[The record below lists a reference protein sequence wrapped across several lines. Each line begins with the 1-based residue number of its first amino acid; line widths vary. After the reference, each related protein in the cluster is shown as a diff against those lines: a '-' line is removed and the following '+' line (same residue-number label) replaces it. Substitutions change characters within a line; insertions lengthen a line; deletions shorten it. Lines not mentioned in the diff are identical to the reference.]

1 MINFVRYQV
10 VGFLWIILVCA
21 IAAGAYWYRGG
32 FSYSVDFT
40 GGTEVRLKFEQPA
53 SAADIQVALENAGWK
68 SVQIRKFSPTEMV
81 IRVQEY
87 LNDSKG
93 LGERIAATLN
103 TSLKDNEVHLMSID
117 SVGPS
122 VGANLR
128 NKAIYALAL
137 ALFLML
143 IYIAIRF
150 KFAFAVGA
158 VVALFCDAMA
168 ILALY
173 LVIDQQISIDTV
185 TAILTTLGYSIN
197 DTIVI
202 FTKIRD
208 NLTLMRGQ
216 SIKNIVNISLNQ
228 TLKRTVLTSLS
239 TALVVLSIF
248 VFGGPTLKNLSLA
261 LLMGIVFGT
270 FSSVFV
276 ASPVMLMLYKGKES

>member
-1 MINFVRYQV
+1 MINFVRYQA
-10 VGFLWIILVCA
+10 VGFLWIILVCT

-40 GGTEVRLKFEQPA
+40 GGTEVRLKFEKPVDV
-53 SAADIQVALENAGWK
+53 SDVKNILHEAGWK
-68 SVQIRKFSPTEMV
+68 SVQMRKFSSTELV
-81 IRVQEY
+81 VRVQEF

-93 LGERIAATLN
+93 LGKRIAQALDTG
-103 TSLKDNEVHLMSID
+103 LKDNKAQLMSID

-128 NKAIYALAL
+128 SKAVYALVL
-137 ALFLML
+137 ALFFML

-158 VVALFCDAMA
+158 VVALFCDAIA
-168 ILALY
+168 ILAFY
-173 LVIDQQISIDTV
+173 LVINQQIALATV

-202 FTKIRD
+202 FTKIRE
-208 NLTLMRGQ
+208 NLKLMRGKSVQ
-216 SIKNIVNISLNQ
+216 EIVNVSLNQ
-228 TLKRTVLTSLS
+228 TLKRTILTSVS

-248 VFGGPTLKNLSLA
+248 IFGGPTLKNLSLA

-276 ASPVMLMLYKGKES
+276 ASPVMLMLYKGKKS